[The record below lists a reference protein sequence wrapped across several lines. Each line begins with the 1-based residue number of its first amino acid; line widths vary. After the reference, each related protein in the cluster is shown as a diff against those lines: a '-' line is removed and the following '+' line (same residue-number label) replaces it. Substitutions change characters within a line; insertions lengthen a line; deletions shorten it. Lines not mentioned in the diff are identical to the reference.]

1 MRRVCFCLAMIL
13 AVLCFSAPAVHAET
27 EMPEITYGVP
37 LEINTEYQKHLYP
50 YVVHG
55 KAANWYLAKADI
67 DEFGLEAMCEG
78 LSGTME
84 ALEADY
90 ADARDAL
97 SGYLTE
103 EIPVIR
109 ICTDFCDHAAISR
122 EAGAYF
128 NGRSNFI
135 KVFHSWTM
143 AKAALLHEYVHY
155 LTFPCANTSIRFG
168 FWAEGIAEYVSVFV
182 CRNRMFRLA
191 SMEIPEEVRTEM
203 QAAGVLDPVDGT
215 ADEIL
220 TYLVTAQ
227 LYLRGDAVGTSY
239 YAVANETIERTEA
252 IQQNPEPNQLSY
264 FEAASMVAYLVETY
278 GEDTVFSHWDSDP
291 ADFETIFGL
300 GFPELYQAWAAWNT
314 RQCEAAGID
323 IENLPSSPIP
333 AS

>member
-1 MRRVCFCLAMIL
+1 MRRICFFLALIL
-13 AVLCFSAPAVHAET
+13 AALCLSAPAVHAEA
-27 EMPEITYGVP
+27 EMPETTYGVP

-55 KAANWYLAKADI
+55 EAANWYLAKADI

-78 LSGTME
+78 ISGTME

-97 SGYLTE
+97 SGYLAE

-109 ICTDFCDHAAISR
+109 ICTDFCDHAAVSQ

-128 NGRSNFI
+128 NGRSVFI

-143 AKAALLHEYVHY
+143 AKASLLHEYVHY

-191 SMEIPEEVRTEM
+191 SMEIPEEVRAEM
-203 QAAGVLDPVDGT
+203 QAAGVLDPTDGT
-215 ADEIL
+215 ADEKL

-291 ADFETIFGL
+291 ADFEAIFGL
-300 GFPELYQAWAAWNT
+300 GFPELYQAWAVWNA
-314 RQCEAAGID
+314 RQCEEAGID